1 MWKSHLT
8 GLPVVDQVEGS
19 FHFSFFFF
27 CPRVQ
32 HKETIGILGALP
44 QNIDVVD
51 LSSYVYDSRF
61 SEIANIS
68 FPLFDFPFKKRSY
81 YLETRVGRV
90 ETNWA

>member
-1 MWKSHLT
+1 MEIASYRFT
-8 GLPVVDQVEGS
+8 GGRSGRGV
-19 FHFSFFFF
+19 FSFLLFFF

-44 QNIDVVD
+44 QNIYVVD

-68 FPLFDFPFKKRSY
+68 FPLVDFPFKKRFY
-81 YLETRVGRV
+81 YLETRDGRV